1 MKKTNMVKKSTA
13 LLLILSMAAASMTGC
28 GKDGGGGK
36 DGGSK
41 TAAGTTAGTAAGES
55 TTQGAAGAEGS
66 TSATEPAAQVD
77 PYAPIE
83 GKEYKITW
91 TANIYEMLD
100 EHPKM
105 VEYWE
110 DKFGIDIEFIPLDA
124 QNWDEQ
130 LNILISGG
138 TIPDKI
144 RMANTDKYRSFVDQ
158 GVLAGI
164 PEEVIQKYAPNI
176 YGFYEK
182 EAPLALKNATVDGK
196 IYGLP
201 IYKEDTRL
209 RQGLFWRGDY
219 LETLGVEAP
228 STIEEMESVL
238 QKIRDEDPDGN
249 GQKDTYGISQTAF
262 ASVYGAYGCP
272 PNIWMNQ
279 DGKLIY
285 SSVQPEVKDALTTL
299 SRWYE
304 EGYIDPEFITG
315 ENKGG
320 YWAISTVFATGRVAA
335 SQLGNYYHWGP
346 LAKGAT
352 VDEMKLA
359 NPDAYAI
366 IGPLPAGPDGKKG
379 MPVANLYGGSFDGFS
394 VNLEKEPDKLGK
406 ILQFMDSFYE
416 DLDSFYT
423 MRFGI
428 EGEMWELQENGAP
441 GMIGEYKEDPTRQ
454 AKSGAGTMF
463 QSITPFEY
471 MDTLSPEN
479 WAWGKE
485 NGLDQDF
492 YVNELY
498 STLPSAAKYQT
509 DLQNMQDEYFQKII
523 TGEWSVDKFDEFVEK
538 WYSLGGTTLV
548 EEANAWWDTFQ

>member
-1 MKKTNMVKKSTA
+1 MKKRELMKRTGAILLA
-13 LLLILSMAAASMTGC
+13 LAMAVSMTGC
-28 GKDGGGGK
+28 
-36 DGGSK
+36 
-41 TAAGTTAGTAAGES
+41 AGTGDSTEDTTEGTSHGES
-55 TTQGAAGAEGS
+55 KADNSDET
-66 TSATEPAAQVD
+66 D

-83 GKEYKITW
+83 GKKYTITW

-100 EHPKM
+100 EHPRM

-110 DKFGIDIEFIPLDA
+110 DKFNIDIEFIPLDA

-130 LNILISGG
+130 LNILITGG

-144 RMANTDKYRSFVDQ
+144 RIANIDKYRSFVNQ
-158 GVLAGI
+158 GVLAEI

-176 YGFYEK
+176 YGFYQK
-182 EAPLALKNATVDGK
+182 EAPLALTNATVDDK
-196 IYGLP
+196 IYALP

-219 LETLGVEAP
+219 LEALGVEAP
-228 STIEEMESVL
+228 TTIEEMESVL

-249 GQKDTYGISQTAF
+249 GEDDTYGISQTAF
-262 ASVYGAYGCP
+262 ACVYGAYGYP
-272 PNIWMNQ
+272 TKIWMEENG
-279 DGKLIY
+279 DLVY
-285 SSVQPEVKDALTTL
+285 SSVQPGVKDALTTL
-299 SRWYE
+299 ARWYE

-320 YWAISTVFATGRVAA
+320 YWAISTVFATGRIAA

-346 LAKGAT
+346 LAAGAT
-352 VDEMKLA
+352 ADEMKLV
-359 NPDAYAI
+359 NPDAYI
-366 IGPLPAGPDGKKG
+366 VVGPLPEGPDGKKG
-379 MPVANLYGGSFDGFS
+379 MPVANMYGGAFDGFS
-394 VNLEKEPDKLGK
+394 VNLEEEPDKLGK

-441 GMIGEYKEDPTRQ
+441 GMIGEYKEDPTKQ

-479 WAWGKE
+479 WEWGRE

-492 YVNELY
+492 YVNQLY

-509 DLQNMQDEYFQKII
+509 DLDNMENEYFQKII
-523 TGEWSVDKFDEFVEK
+523 TGEWPVDKFDEFVEQ
-538 WYSLGGTTLV
+538 WYSMGGSTLV
-548 EEANAWWDTFQ
+548 EEANEWWDTLNH

>member
-1 MKKTNMVKKSTA
+1 MKKRELMKRTGAILLA
-13 LLLILSMAAASMTGC
+13 LAMAVSMTGC
-28 GKDGGGGK
+28 
-36 DGGSK
+36 
-41 TAAGTTAGTAAGES
+41 AGTGDSTEDTTAGTSQGES
-55 TTQGAAGAEGS
+55 MADNSDET
-66 TSATEPAAQVD
+66 D

-83 GKEYKITW
+83 GKKYTITW

-100 EHPKM
+100 EHPRM

-110 DKFGIDIEFIPLDA
+110 DKFNIDIEFIPLDA

-130 LNILISGG
+130 LNILITGG

-144 RMANTDKYRSFVDQ
+144 RIANIDKYRSFVNQ
-158 GVLAGI
+158 GVLAEI

-176 YGFYEK
+176 YGFYQK
-182 EAPLALKNATVDGK
+182 EAPLALTNATVDNK
-196 IYGLP
+196 IYALP

-219 LETLGVEAP
+219 LEALGVEAP
-228 STIEEMESVL
+228 TTIEEMESVL

-249 GQKDTYGISQTAF
+249 GEDDTYGISQTAF
-262 ASVYGAYGCP
+262 ACVYGAYGYP
-272 PNIWMNQ
+272 TKIWMEENG
-279 DGKLIY
+279 DLVY
-285 SSVQPEVKDALTTL
+285 SSVQPGVKDALTTL
-299 SRWYE
+299 ARWYE

-320 YWAISTVFATGRVAA
+320 YWAISTVFATGRIAA

-346 LAKGAT
+346 LAAGAT
-352 VDEMKLA
+352 ADEMKLV
-359 NPDAYAI
+359 NPDAYI
-366 IGPLPAGPDGKKG
+366 VVGPLPEGPDGKKG
-379 MPVANLYGGSFDGFS
+379 MPVANMYGGAFDGFS
-394 VNLEKEPDKLGK
+394 VNLEEEPDKLGK

-441 GMIGEYKEDPTRQ
+441 GMIGEYKEDPTKQ

-479 WAWGKE
+479 WEWGRE

-492 YVNELY
+492 YVNQLY

-509 DLQNMQDEYFQKII
+509 DLDNMENEYFQKII
-523 TGEWSVDKFDEFVEK
+523 TGEWPVDKFDEFVEQ
-538 WYSLGGTTLV
+538 WYSMGGSTLV
-548 EEANAWWDTFQ
+548 EEANEWWDTLNQ